1 MEIGCASPLNVS
13 FCPPAKTLWLAGWV
27 EVAGDVITAVG
38 EGAPPRTADQT
49 LTGALVPG
57 YVDVHCHGGGGA
69 AFASDDPT
77 DVDIV
82 LAAHRAAGTTSVVA
96 SLITASVPVLQRQVA
111 MLAEKVRV
119 GDLAGIHLEGPWLAH
134 GFKGAHSPNLLSDPV
149 PDVVAALFAAAGGTI
164 RMATIAP
171 ELPGA
176 MDAIAVMIAD
186 HCLPAIGHTAAD
198 YATTKAAIGAGAT
211 GATHIFN
218 AMPQL
223 EHRDPGPVLAFLDD
237 PRVAVE
243 LIFDG
248 IHVSPELAAFVMR
261 TIPDRVVLV
270 TDAMAAAGAPD
281 GDYMLGELPV
291 EVRNRVARLAG
302 KATIAG
308 STLTLDRAVRNA
320 VAQGIPLAQAVRSAT
335 SLPADYLSLSGVG
348 RIAVGNRADLVT
360 LDEDAIVTGVM
371 YRGVWQ

>member
-1 MEIGCASPLNVS
+1 MLIAAERVLLPTHSDFV
-13 FCPPAKTLWLAGWV
+13 AGWV
-27 EVAGDVITAVG
+27 EVADDLMIAAG

-57 YVDVHCHGGGGA
+57 FVDVHCHGGGGA
-69 AFASDDPT
+69 AFATDDPV
-77 DVDIV
+77 DVETALV
-82 LAAHRAAGTTSVVA
+82 AHRATGTTSVVA
-96 SLITASVPVLQRQVA
+96 SLITASVPLLERQIA
-111 MLAEKVRV
+111 ILSERV
-119 GDLAGIHLEGPWLAH
+119 QAGDLAGIHLEGPWLALA
-134 GFKGAHSPNLLSDPV
+134 FKGAHAPGLLADPL
-149 PDVVAALFAAAGGTI
+149 PEVVAALLESAGGAVK
-164 RMATIAP
+164 MVTIAP
-171 ELPGA
+171 ELPYA
-176 MDAIAVMIAD
+176 MDAIAVMISN

-198 YATTKAAIGAGAT
+198 YATTKAAIDTGATGAT

-218 AMPQL
+218 AMPPL
-223 EHRDPGPVLAFLDD
+223 RHRDPGPILAFLDD
-237 PRVAVE
+237 ARVTVE

-291 EVRNRVARLAG
+291 EVRDRVARLAG
-302 KATIAG
+302 KPTIAG

-335 SLPADYLSLSGVG
+335 SLPADYLNLSGVG
-348 RIAVGNRADLVT
+348 RIAVGNQADLVV
-360 LDEDAIVTGVM
+360 LDDDAIVTGVM
-371 YRGVWQ
+371 YRGVWL

>member
-1 MEIGCASPLNVS
+1 MLISAERILLPTRQEFV
-13 FCPPAKTLWLAGWV
+13 AGWV

-38 EGAPPRTADQT
+38 EDAPPRTADQT

-69 AFASDDPT
+69 AFASEDPT

-119 GDLAGIHLEGPWLAH
+119 GDLAGIHLEGPWLAED
-134 GFKGAHSPNLLSDPV
+134 FKGAHSPELLADPV
-149 PDVVAALFAAAGGTI
+149 PSVVAALLAAADGTI

-171 ELPGA
+171 ELAAA
-176 MDAIAVMIAD
+176 MEAIAVMVA
-186 HCLPAIGHTAAD
+186 HNCLPAIGHTGAD
-198 YATTKAAIGAGAT
+198 YATAKAAIGAGAT

-218 AMPQL
+218 GMPQL

-291 EVRNRVARLAG
+291 EVRDRVARLAG

-320 VAQGIPLAQAVRSAT
+320 VGQGIPLAQAVRSAT
-335 SLPADYLSLSGVG
+335 SLPADYLNLSGVG

-360 LDEDAIVTGVM
+360 LDEDAVVTGVM
-371 YRGVWQ
+371 YRGVWE